1 MFRWKRFYFETF
13 QAFDFN
19 LYLLIFFHLIL
30 ALSFDMSFDLSIPIR
45 RENFNFCWIMH
56 KENRRESSQ
65 KSHDIYYWV
74 VKRQRICWQ
83 NLSLIW
89 FGNEN
94 NDNEENCALMRS
106 ALFIFVV
113 LESTGRVTWSLML
126 VRIVRRAC
134 LFFICLSIQPYH
146 SLWLKGRMCTLWII
160 SKADKTATL
169 SKRFR

>member
-45 RENFNFCWIMH
+45 RENSIFGWIMH

-106 ALFIFVV
+106 ALFIFGYWNP
-113 LESTGRVTWSLML
+113 LEEWLE
-126 VRIVRRAC
+126 AWC
-134 LFFICLSIQPYH
+134 LYE
-146 SLWLKGRMCTLWII
+146 LWDGLAYFSFVFPSSHII
-160 SKADKTATL
+160 RSD
-169 SKRFR
+169 